1 MGRTYIDRA
10 VSLEQKFVEFVA
22 KTEAVIGGSLPAQ
35 CGVVCNTGVDVDK
48 AVKEAISVHDEKL
61 CIILSGVKETGSA
74 VTDKALVKEIFN
86 SLSEDSVFLIDAF
99 RLGKE
104 PNGGSNV
111 KPRLVKVRVANAAA
125 VLRKAKSL
133 LNSKMFLCAPAILL
147 LNALIFVAFQW
158 RIQE

>member
-1 MGRTYIDRA
+1 MYGRKHKLSTHVHKTPIKYRAWVVHIDRA

-61 CIILSGVKETGSA
+61 CIIL
-74 VTDKALVKEIFN
+74 LF
-86 SLSEDSVFLIDAF
+86 
-99 RLGKE
+99 
-104 PNGGSNV
+104 
-111 KPRLVKVRVANAAA
+111 AAA